1 MAEVRQFIVAHV
13 TEPDRLIYN
22 RAWWIPTRWRSWP
35 SRRRAMSSS
44 PSSRISFLVLEQAL
58 SEQEQVGFSTQVVDP
73 VSLKRSTVRRPQNIE
88 VLPVVKAP
96 GNPYPDRVSVGRARN
111 CDVVM
116 RDPSV
121 SKLHAHFRI
130 GGPKLELVD
139 IDSQNGTRVN
149 GRAAG
154 AASAGAGRRTATR
167 SSSAA
172 SPRKLVDAARSTI
185 CCERTASPA

>member
-1 MAEVRQFIVAHV
+1 MDTDTLAELAQSSTRDEFMASQPH
-13 TEPDRLIYN
+13 
-22 RAWWIPTRWRSWP
+22 
-35 SRRRAMSSS
+35 
-44 PSSRISFLVLEQAL
+44 SFLVLEQTL
-58 SEQEQVGFSTQVVDP
+58 EEDDLGFSTQVVDP

-111 CDVVM
+111 CDIVM

-121 SKLHAHFRI
+121 SKLHAHFRV

-149 GRAAG
+149 GRALAPHQPAQVSNG
-154 AASAGAGRRTATR
+154 DTVLFGSVAC
-167 SSSAA
+167 
-172 SPRKLVDAARSTI
+172 KLVDAAALYDLLR
-185 CCERTASPA
+185 